1 MWRLTLVGLEPV
13 AEAGAEAEAE
23 AASQAPSEY
32 FYQAFFSN
40 VRSVKNLKV
49 DIQFSWLMFCNLIWL
64 RQKNECSFARGAHSR

>member
-1 MWRLTLVGLEPV
+1 M

-23 AASQAPSEY
+23 AASQAASEY

-49 DIQFSWLMFCNLIWL
+49 DIQFS
-64 RQKNECSFARGAHSR
+64 